1 VGHRQPRGP
10 QGLPP
15 RSYGAAVVELKQ
27 SFLRNRLLQ
36 ALSSE
41 DFALLEPHLEQ
52 VALPKGMLLIE
63 PTQLIKHVTFPETA
77 VASVIAINSEN
88 RPVEIAIVGREGVVG
103 PSVIL
108 GVDRTPHRS
117 FIQMEGTGYRV
128 AAPCLTQALE
138 ASRSLHGLLLRY
150 IHVLTVQ
157 TAATAMSNGDSV
169 LGERLARW
177 LLMCHDRVDGDELAL
192 THEFLSLMLAVRRPG
207 VTEAIHLLEGVGII
221 RARRAHIT
229 IIDRERL
236 EETAGDSYGVPE
248 AEYERLIPK
257 PRAPRMN
264 ISGLGLS
271 KPG

>member
-1 VGHRQPRGP
+1 M
-10 QGLPP
+10 
-15 RSYGAAVVELKQ
+15 VELKQ
-27 SFLRNRLLQ
+27 SSLRNRLLQ
-36 ALSSE
+36 ALTSD

-52 VALPKGMLLIE
+52 VALPKGTLLIE
-63 PTQLIKHVTFPETA
+63 PNQPIKHVYFPETA
-77 VASVIAINSEN
+77 IASVVAINSEN
-88 RPVEIAIVGREGVVG
+88 RQVEIAIAGREGIVG
-103 PSVIL
+103 PSVVL
-108 GVDRTPHRS
+108 GVSRTPHQS
-117 FIQMEGTGYRV
+117 FIQMEGTGYRI

-138 ASRSLHGLLLRY
+138 VSRTLHGLLLRY

-248 AEYERLIPK
+248 AEYERLIP
-257 PRAPRMN
+257 APGAPTRT
-264 ISGLGLS
+264 LS
-271 KPG
+271 DPG